1 MKKSYMKKTSV
12 VLAVLGVVL
21 VFLPVFS
28 GVDVFDEQAFR
39 WRVEHW
45 MWLGGWSCLAAAAI
59 IAAIRKRRWYTRLL
73 WALVAVLP
81 IILVIVVVRSF
92 PRLLY
97 SDESYQFWDN
107 NGYCK
112 LYYGRGLVM
121 YDAGGM
127 ILHDETIDSCKVERI
142 DSLGVFWVET
152 WTNRH
157 GKLFEHNGVIVPIDP
172 RFASRNYSRHTA
184 QLDSLL
190 AARIHDSVYP
200 GQWYK
205 TRTVLE
211 GAGGQ

>member
-1 MKKSYMKKTSV
+1 MKKASV
-12 VLAVLGVVL
+12 ILAVVGVVL

-45 MWLGGWSCLAAAAI
+45 MWLGGWLCLAAAAI
-59 IAAIRKRRWYTRLL
+59 IAALRKRRWYTRLL
-73 WALVAVLP
+73 WALVAVLS
-81 IILVIVVVRSF
+81 IYLVVDVVRSF

-107 NGYCK
+107 NGYAK
-112 LYYGRGLVM
+112 LYYGRGTVM
-121 YDAGGM
+121 DDAGGLS
-127 ILHDETIDSCKVERI
+127 LHPLDCQTIDSCIVERI
-142 DSLGVFWVET
+142 DSLGVFWVEWREYWKGEFYAHEGT
-152 WTNRH
+152 
-157 GKLFEHNGVIVPIDP
+157 IVPIDP

-190 AARIHDSVYP
+190 AARIHDSVAP